1 MYFMKPY
8 VHYDL
13 DFLKPGEHWRPAKD
27 FWRFDKY
34 EFARMEFELTE
45 NDMLDRVFPNG
56 IMVFNDTLG
65 YEKFAH
71 FTKILNYPRLLTV
84 KTIDMVMGE
93 PPVISAQSK
102 DKLIDKIRDAKSSS
116 GFISALKQGLIDYSR
131 YGAML
136 LRVFKDENGSAK
148 VAAWDPQEWVPVFYD
163 DGTNRIHYNVL
174 GWVIDDKLKVQI
186 HNTEDG
192 SYEERI
198 YEFNENDLLIGNM
211 ISSHKYNSTGK
222 KLLFAITNTPTT
234 SNPLGTDDYAA
245 INDLLQKAIER
256 MMAILRVLDEHADP
270 SMTGP
275 YSLLSKTEQGETVFH
290 TSRYYAVGNE
300 EQKPEYL
307 VWEANLDSSFKA
319 LNVLL
324 DQIYILSE
332 MGPAF
337 IGASNSMGNVVSG
350 TAMRYKMISPLEKA
364 RRIQNDLTEPLR
376 EVMSSILK
384 INNIDVEPSDLNIA
398 WKDPLPKDPREIA
411 ELSRIESGSSA
422 VKPLLH
428 VIMDN
433 YELDEETA
441 QHYVDEIFE
450 TLTKLSKVQEQ
461 SKGGTTENA
470 DFSIDDKRTG
480 GTSLNDSRRKG
491 SSNDPASN
499 QNKGDDAKN
508 NLK

>member
-1 MYFMKPY
+1 MYFIKPY

-13 DFLKPGEHWRPAKD
+13 DFLKEGEHWRPAKD
-27 FWRFDKY
+27 FWRFDRY

-45 NDMLDRVFPNG
+45 QDMIDRVFPGGMLIFGDNFG
-56 IMVFNDTLG
+56 F
-65 YEKFAH
+65 EKFARC
-71 FTKILNYPRLLTV
+71 TRILNYPRLLTM

-102 DKLIDKIRDAKSSS
+102 DDLIDKIKNIKATS
-116 GFISALKQGLIDYSR
+116 GFICALKQGLIDYSR

-136 LRVFKDENGSAK
+136 LRVFKDEKGKAK
-148 VAAWDPQEWVPVFYD
+148 VTAWDPQEWVPVFYD

-174 GWVIDDKLKVQI
+174 GWVTAGKLKVQI
-186 HNTEDG
+186 HDTEDG
-192 SYEERI
+192 SYEERV
-198 YEFNENDLLIGNM
+198 YEFSENDMLIGKLL
-211 ISSHKYNSTGK
+211 STKTYNTTGK
-222 KLLFAITNTPTT
+222 KLLFAVTNTPTT
-234 SNPLGTDDYAA
+234 SNPLGTDDYAV
-245 INDLLQKAIER
+245 INGLLQKAIER

-275 YSLLSKTEQGETVFH
+275 HSLLSKAESGETVFH
-290 TSRYYAVGNE
+290 TSKYYAVGNE

-307 VWEANLDSSFKA
+307 VWEANLESSFQA
-319 LNVLL
+319 LQVLL

-337 IGASNSMGNVVSG
+337 IGASGGTGNVVSG

-376 EVMSSILK
+376 EIMSAILSIENVDIDATQL
-384 INNIDVEPSDLNIA
+384 NID

-411 ELSRIESGSSA
+411 ELSRIESGAAA

-433 YELDEETA
+433 YELDKETA
-441 QHYVDEIFE
+441 QHYVDEILD
-450 TLTKLSKVQEQ
+450 TLSKFNEVNAYEQEKDI
-461 SKGGTTENA
+461 SIVGT
-470 DFSIDDKRTG
+470 DKRTS
-480 GTSLNDSRRKG
+480 GTSLNDMRRKG
-491 SSNDPASN
+491 SINDPTYDE
-499 QNKGDDAKN
+499 NKGDDERN

>member
-8 VHYDL
+8 VHYNL

-27 FWRFDKY
+27 FWRFDRY

-45 NDMLDRVFPNG
+45 EDLVNKIFPGGMLIFGDNFG
-56 IMVFNDTLG
+56 FD
-65 YEKFAH
+65 KFAEC
-71 FTKILNYPRLLTV
+71 TKILNYPRLLTM
-84 KTIDMVMGE
+84 KTVDMVMGE
-93 PPVISAQSK
+93 PPVVSAQSK
-102 DKLIDKIRDAKSSS
+102 DNLIDKIKNIKSTS

-136 LRVFKDENGSAK
+136 LRVFKDEKGKSK
-148 VAAWDPQEWVPVFYD
+148 ITAWDPQEWVPVFYD

-174 GWVIDDKLKVQI
+174 GWILDDKLKVQI
-186 HNTEDG
+186 HDTEDG
-192 SYEERI
+192 SYEERV
-198 YEFNENDLLIGNM
+198 YEFDENDLLIGKLL
-211 ISSHKYNSTGK
+211 SSQKYNATK
-222 KLLFAITNTPTT
+222 HPLFYAITNTPTT
-234 SNPLGTDDYAA
+234 SNPLGTSDYDV
-245 INDLLQKAIER
+245 INALLQKAIER
-256 MMAILRVLDEHADP
+256 MLAILRVLDEHADP

-275 YSLLSKTEQGETVFH
+275 HTLLSKAENGELVFK
-290 TSRYYAVGNE
+290 TSKYYAVGDE

-319 LNVLL
+319 LEVLL

-337 IGASNSMGNVVSG
+337 LGASGGTGNVVSG

-376 EVMSSILK
+376 EVISSILSIEGIEVEATK
-384 INNIDVEPSDLNIA
+384 LNID

-411 ELSRIESGSSA
+411 ELSRIESGAAA

-433 YELDEETA
+433 YELDKETA
-441 QHYVDEIFE
+441 QHYVDEILN
-450 TLTKLSKVQEQ
+450 TLDKFNKVNAKPVE
-461 SKGGTTENA
+461 SENNN
-470 DFSIDDKRTG
+470 FSNDKRSS
-480 GTSLNDSRRKG
+480 GTSLNDMRRKG
-491 SSNDPASN
+491 SINDPTYDE
-499 QNKGDDAKN
+499 NKGDDERN

>member
-1 MYFMKPY
+1 MYFIKPY

-13 DFLKPGEHWRPAKD
+13 DFLNPGEHWRPAKD
-27 FWRFDKY
+27 YWRFTRY
-34 EFARMEFELTE
+34 EYARMEFELTE
-45 NDMLDRVFPNG
+45 QDMIDRVFPQG
-56 IMVFNDTLG
+56 IMVFSDAFG
-65 YEKFAH
+65 FEKFA
-71 FTKILNYPRLLTV
+71 TCTRILNYPRLLTM
-84 KTIDMVMGE
+84 KTVDMVMGE
-93 PPVISAQSK
+93 PPVLSAQSK
-102 DKLIDKIRDAKSSS
+102 DDLIDKIKDIKSSS

-136 LRVFKDENGSAK
+136 LRVFKDEKNKAK
-148 VAAWDPQEWVPVFYD
+148 VTAWDPQEWVPVFYD

-174 GWVIDDKLKVQI
+174 GWVVDNKLKVQI

-198 YEFNENDLLIGNM
+198 YAFDENDLLIGELLSTN
-211 ISSHKYNSTGK
+211 KYNTTGHS
-222 KLLFAITNTPTT
+222 LFFAVTNTPTT
-234 SNPLGTDDYAA
+234 SNPLGTDDYNA
-245 INDLLQKAIER
+245 INALLQKAIER
-256 MMAILRVLDEHADP
+256 MTAILRVLDEHADP
-270 SMTGP
+270 SMVGP
-275 YSLLSKTEQGETVFH
+275 HSLLSKTEQGETVFH
-290 TSRYYAVGNE
+290 TSKYYAVGNE

-319 LNVLL
+319 LEVLL

-337 IGASNSMGNVVSG
+337 IGASNGTNNVVSG

-376 EVMSSILK
+376 AVMSSILSIEK
-384 INNIDVEPSDLNIA
+384 IEVNATDINID
-398 WKDPLPKDPREIA
+398 WKDPLPKDPREVA

-433 YELDEETA
+433 YGYDKATA
-441 QHYVDEIFE
+441 QHYVDEIFK
-450 TLTKLSKVQEQ
+450 TLEKLSAV
-461 SKGGTTENA
+461 SGKGAESENNG
-470 DFSIDDKRTG
+470 FSNDKRSN
-480 GTSLNDSRRKG
+480 GTSLNDPRRKG
-491 SSNDPASN
+491 SMNDPTYDEN
-499 QNKGDDAKN
+499 QGDDEKN